1 MLDICQGAD
10 RLEPLRGR
18 YACPLMN
25 ERFSDLLAVANERTV
40 TVRAGDGHPVVKA
53 KLLHAVIAAAAG
65 IVIAPR
71 LTAAAAVGALFKGL
85 TVSVEGAGEGSAAA

>member
-1 MLDICQGAD
+1 
-10 RLEPLRGR
+10 
-18 YACPLMN
+18 MN
-25 ERFSDLLAVANERTV
+25 ERFSDLLATANERTV
-40 TVRAGDGHPVVKA
+40 TVRAADGHPMVQA

-85 TVSVEGAGEGSAAA
+85 TVSVDGAGEESAAA